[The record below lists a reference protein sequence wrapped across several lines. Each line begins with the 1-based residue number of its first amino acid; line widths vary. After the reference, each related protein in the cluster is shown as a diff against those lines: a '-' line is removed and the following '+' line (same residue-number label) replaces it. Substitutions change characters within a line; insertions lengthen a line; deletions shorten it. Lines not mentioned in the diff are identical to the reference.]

1 MLHSV
6 QTVLAQRSGRASHL
20 FGASISVAV
29 GHTSTQA
36 PQKSQFDSSIAPP
49 VPNAIRVEKP
59 RPASVIAV
67 VWRRSSQARSQRV
80 QRMHICGSNSK

>member
-1 MLHSV
+1 
-6 QTVLAQRSGRASHL
+6 L
-20 FGASISVAV
+20 FGSGDPLV

-49 VPNAIRVEKP
+49 APKAMRVEKP

-67 VWRRSSQARSQRV
+67 VWRRSAQARSQRV
-80 QRMHICGSNSK
+80 QRMHICGSNSKKGLPRSGGGCWNW